1 MAETIKSVVDQIYD
15 DFTNDREMAKL
26 DAMLKRLGCL
36 MRKADV
42 EKNSKEANDGIKK
55 LNELKKT
62 DIPGQLSAQQK
73 GYLKKIKEFTSKHSK
88 SMWRYKNVNSKKVC
102 AKLDPPIITGGKGIG
117 DRLKDAGEAIKKG
130 AQDAMDTVKK
140 KAAEMK
146 KKAAEKKAA
155 EMKKKAA
162 EKKGPAK
169 NKNNRLREEMPAYLL
184 NAITKE
190 KPAHPVYGKLR
201 Y

>member
-146 KKAAEKKAA
+146 KKAAEKK
-155 EMKKKAA
+155 
-162 EKKGPAK
+162 GPAK

>member
-1 MAETIKSVVDQIYD
+1 MAESIKSVVGEIYD
-15 DFTNDREMAKL
+15 DFTNDREMADL
-26 DAMLKRLGCL
+26 DEKLKRLGCL

-42 EKNSKEANDGIKK
+42 EKNSKKADEGIKK

-73 GYLKKIKEFTSKHSK
+73 GYLKKIKEFTSKHSNK
-88 SMWRYKNVNSKKVC
+88 MWRYKNVYSKKC
-102 AKLDPPIITGGKGIG
+102 AKLTPPIDTGGKGVLG
-117 DRLKDAGEAIKKG
+117 NLKDAGAAIKK
-130 AQDAMDTVKK
+130 AANEAMDKVKK
-140 KAAEMK
+140 KAPEKKEPAK
-146 KKAAEKKAA
+146 KKN
-155 EMKKKAA
+155 M
-162 EKKGPAK
+162 
-169 NKNNRLREEMPAYLL
+169 REEMPAYLL

>member
-73 GYLKKIKEFTSKHSK
+73 GYLK
-88 SMWRYKNVNSKKVC
+88 RYF
-102 AKLDPPIITGGKGIG
+102 L
-117 DRLKDAGEAIKKG
+117 
-130 AQDAMDTVKK
+130 
-140 KAAEMK
+140 
-146 KKAAEKKAA
+146 
-155 EMKKKAA
+155 
-162 EKKGPAK
+162 
-169 NKNNRLREEMPAYLL
+169 
-184 NAITKE
+184 
-190 KPAHPVYGKLR
+190 
-201 Y
+201 